1 MKSKYSS
8 IELSGLDVLSLS
20 RSVIPTQFGHIP
32 DIAFEEIKQIRAQQ
46 SPPQQPGPLP
56 YSTPTFGGPSPASN
70 SPAQAPAS
78 LAEPLSNANRTTSRD
93 LSINHLNGIVR
104 SRSLAANSTAR
115 PAVAPVS
122 SNANGSAYQ
131 TSLFPSNKST
141 YLPPTR
147 FGLNRLMSTGAAN
160 AVNPPLPTSS
170 AMSYAS
176 NRSLPISTQPNI
188 KPRPG
193 NHHQPSTSIN
203 PDPQRPHY
211 ETTYRSSFIKPLA
224 P

>member
-1 MKSKYSS
+1 M
-8 IELSGLDVLSLS
+8 
-20 RSVIPTQFGHIP
+20 IPTQFGHIP
-32 DIAFEEIKQIRAQQ
+32 DIAFEEIKQLRAQQ
-46 SPPQQPGPLP
+46 SQVQQPGSLP
-56 YSTPTFGGPSPASN
+56 YATSTFGGSASASASN
-70 SPAQAPAS
+70 PSAQGPAP
-78 LAEPLSNANRTTSRD
+78 LVEPVSNGNRLNGRD
-93 LSINHLNGIVR
+93 LSVNHLNGIVR
-104 SRSLAANSTAR
+104 SRSLASNSTSR
-115 PAVAPVS
+115 PAVAPAS
-122 SNANGSAYQ
+122 SNANSSAYQ
-131 TSLFPSNKST
+131 PSLFPSNKST

-147 FGLNRLMSTGAAN
+147 YGLNRLVSGPAN
-160 AVNPPLPTSS
+160 GNPPLPSSS

-193 NHHQPSTSIN
+193 NHHHHHGSTTVN